1 MERGTQKISTI
12 LVSIG
17 DETKTFRSVA
27 EMPPSLRK
35 KLLESTS
42 GRLAGT
48 LLIADEK
55 GRKEIMRTMQGQPST
70 LESRLLA
77 SLARQYSKERRSHW
91 LSWRQVAEIGLV
103 GGIGLCLWLLAAWR

>member
-1 MERGTQKISTI
+1 MERGTQKFSTI
-12 LVSIG
+12 LVSVG
-17 DETKTFRSVA
+17 DRTRTYKSVA

-42 GRLAGT
+42 SGTAGT
-48 LLIADEK
+48 LLIADER
-55 GRKEIMRTMQGQPST
+55 GRREIMKTMQGQNSS

-77 SLARQYSKERRSHW
+77 SLARTYSQEKRPRW
-91 LSWRQVAEIGLV
+91 LNWRHAAEIGLV

>member
-12 LVSIG
+12 LISIG

-35 KLLESTS
+35 RLLESTS

-55 GRKEIMRTMQGQPST
+55 GRKEIMRTMQGHSSS

-77 SLARQYSKERRSHW
+77 SLARQYTREKRPHW
-91 LSWRQVAEIGLV
+91 LSWRQAAEIGLV